1 MKTQNIKINNITA
14 IIWGKQSDKVYIHV
28 HGKMS
33 CKENAEQFAQ
43 IAEKKGFQTISF
55 DLPEHG
61 ERSNSDYR
69 CDIWNAMNDLSLIAD
84 YAFSK
89 WKDVSLFACSLG
101 AYFSLNTYVDKKFS
115 KCLFQSP
122 MLDMEYMIRQMFQWY
137 DVSEE
142 RLFLEKEIPT
152 PFETLRWDYFQYV
165 LTHPIVNWDVQTSI
179 LYGGKDNLQPMEII
193 QTFTDAHHSKLTV
206 SENSEHPFMQPE
218 DMEIVS
224 KWLEDNL

>member
-1 MKTQNIKINNITA
+1 MTTQNIKINNIPS
-14 IIWGKQSDKVYIHV
+14 IIWGKQSDQVYIHV

-33 CKENAEQFAQ
+33 RKEYAEPFAQ
-43 IAEKKGFQTISF
+43 IAEKKSYQTLSF

-69 CDIWNAMNDLSLIAD
+69 CDIWNGMNDLSLIAD

-89 WKDVSLFACSLG
+89 WNDVSLFACSLG
-101 AYFSLNTYVDKKFS
+101 AYFSLNTYANRKFS

-122 MLDMEYMIRQMFQWY
+122 MLNMEYMIRQMFKLY

-142 RLFLEKEIPT
+142 RLRLEKEIST
-152 PFETLRWDYFQYV
+152 PFDTLRWDYFQYV
-165 LTHPIVNWDVQTSI
+165 LEHPIKNWNIPTSI
-179 LYGGKDNLQPMEII
+179 LYGGKDNLQPIKII
-193 QTFTDAHHSKLTV
+193 QAFADEHHCKLTV

-218 DMEIVS
+218 DVKIVA
-224 KWLEDNL
+224 KWFEDNL